1 MKNERFSIK
10 LQAVKMFESGERM
23 NKIRTSLRVDDRSVR
38 LWYAQY
44 QAEGVNGLYVLC
56 PRRHKTVEE
65 KLCIVKD
72 ILNNGLSLDDA
83 VIKYKVRKD
92 TILRWA
98 NLYANTGIEGL
109 QRKNEGKQMK
119 KKKNYTVEELDE
131 LEQLRLRNEWL
142 EAENALLKKVKALVE
157 AREARQREIGQKP
170 SKN

>member
-1 MKNERFSIK
+1 MKNEKFPIK
-10 LQAVKMFESGERM
+10 LQAVKMFESGVCM
-23 NKIRTSLRVDDRSVR
+23 NNIRRLLHVDARSVR

-44 QAEGVNGLYVLC
+44 QAEDEKGLFVLC
-56 PRRHKTVEE
+56 PRSHKTVEE

-72 ILNNGLSLDDA
+72 ILNNGLSLEDA
-83 VIKYKVRKD
+83 VLKYKVRND
-92 TILRWA
+92 TLKLWA
-98 NLYANTGIEGL
+98 NQYINTGIDGL
-109 QRKNEGKQMK
+109 RRKNEGKQMK
-119 KKKNYTVEELDE
+119 KKRSYTPEELDE